1 MRMCKRC
8 GGDMA
13 ALPVYKSITTHCR
26 ECWKAKVR
34 EHRSQNIDR
43 IQAYDRSRGSLPHRV
58 AARMGYAKTD
68 ADKRHAHTTTSN
80 AIRHGKLV
88 KMPCEVCGSVNVE
101 AHHDDYNQPLA
112 VRWLCVT
119 HHAEHHKM
127 QRELKRQTK
136 QMQEVS

>member
-1 MRMCKRC
+1 M
-8 GGDMA
+8 
-13 ALPVYKSITTHCR
+13 
-26 ECWKAKVR
+26 E
-34 EHRSQNIDR
+34 
-43 IQAYDRSRGSLPHRV
+43 
-58 AARMGYAKTD
+58 YAKTD
-68 ADKRHAHTTTSN
+68 AYKQSTAKFQKVWSSKNADKRHAHVATSN